1 MAVVR
6 NGLGLRALA
15 LVLAA
20 GAAGGGVA
28 QQADHSGAE
37 QAAID
42 RARQAL
48 EARHEWVDGFTV
60 ESVKEAQWPDSSL
73 GCRKPGVSYMQVIT
87 SGYAV
92 RFTGQDDVH
101 REVHVAGD
109 RTAVCGALVGGTL
122 KSATPRVPLRNLDEM
137 IERARADLAMRLGG
151 TAEEVKLV
159 GWMPLRLPGRVLRCE
174 VTKGDAG
181 EPVVPGYRI
190 ELSRKARSY
199 TYQSDMRMVTACPRI
214 EAE

>member
-1 MAVVR
+1 MAFVR

-20 GAAGGGVA
+20 GATVGAVG
-28 QQADHSGAE
+28 QQADRTGAE
-37 QAAID
+37 QAAVE
-42 RARQAL
+42 RARKAL
-48 EARHEWVDGFTV
+48 EARQEWVEGLTV
-60 ESVKEAQWPDSSL
+60 ESIKETQWPDSSL
-73 GCRKPGVSYMQVIT
+73 GCRQPGVSYMHVIT
-87 SGYAV
+87 SGYTV
-92 RFTGQDDVH
+92 RFAGKDEVR

-109 RTAVCGALVGGTL
+109 RTAVCGAFVRERL
-122 KSATPRVPLRNLDEM
+122 KAPAPRVPLRNLDEM